1 MRYLVEL
8 RPAAART
15 LRDLPASDRRRIA
28 ARIDALASNPRP
40 AGVKLLAGPER
51 LWRLRVGDFR
61 IIYQVADEVLRVLV
75 IRIGHRRE
83 VYR

>member
-8 RPAAART
+8 RPAAVRT
-15 LRDLPASDRRRIA
+15 LRDLPSSHRRRITG
-28 ARIDALASNPRP
+28 RIDALASNPRP
-40 AGVKLLAGPER
+40 VGVKLLAGPER
-51 LWRLRVGDFR
+51 LWRLRVGDYR

-75 IRIGHRRE
+75 IRIGNRRE

>member
-8 RPAAART
+8 RPAAVRA
-15 LRDLPASDRRRIA
+15 LRRLTPSDRRRIA
-28 ARIDALASNPRP
+28 ARIDSLAMAPRP
-40 AGVKLLAGPER
+40 PGAKLLSGPDR
-51 LWRLRVGDFR
+51 FYRVRVGDFR
-61 IIYQVADEVLRVLV
+61 VIYQVKDEVLQVVV